1 MAEATTP
8 PGITSLT
15 NFSVPVSLDTTNEA
29 MLMPKLKYRFRVL
42 FSNFGL
48 AEADTGMQ
56 LTKQIV
62 EANRPTVK
70 FADQKIDVYNST
82 IHYAGKANWDPI
94 SIKIRDDST
103 GVVNKLVGQQNQ
115 KQFDFFEQSSA
126 AAAGDYK
133 FNMTIQMLDGGNAGT
148 FSNTEG
154 SPNIL
159 ETWECVGCYIV
170 SSTFGQLQYSDQG
183 QGMTIDL
190 SIQPDNC
197 IQTVGGGIGSTE
209 TGATRISYAPDTGG
223 SATIASTDG
232 TTAE

>member
-1 MAEATTP
+1 MADTP
-8 PGITSLT
+8 AGITSLT
-15 NFSVPVSLDTTNEA
+15 NFSVPVTLDTTNEA

-42 FSNFGL
+42 FTNFGIEGSDEQL
-48 AEADTGMQ
+48 Q
-56 LTKQIV
+56 LTKQVV

-82 IHYAGKANWDPI
+82 IHYAGKPNWDPI
-94 SIKIRDDST
+94 SIKLRDDST
-103 GVVNKLVGQQNQ
+103 GVINTLVGQQNQ

-133 FNMTIQMLDGGNAGT
+133 FSLKIQMLDGGNAGS
-148 FSNTEG
+148 FANSDDSANV
-154 SPNIL
+154 L

-183 QGMTIDL
+183 TGMTIDL

-197 IQTVGGGIGSTE
+197 IQTVGGGIGDMTTGESRITYAAGAPGGVA
-209 TGATRISYAPDTGG
+209 TGASAAP
-223 SATIASTDG
+223 
-232 TTAE
+232 